1 MIDVKIYSIIILVLS
16 IIIILIGYGMIPL
29 FRPPPQTVSDKLP
42 TLIFFI
48 LIALIFAVAFVLI
61 FTLVTPDVFINK
73 TTKTPIVYTN
83 PTLNLSR
90 LQQSQTQTLQ
100 SQTTGRGSL
109 PGIIPPGPTF
119 DTRPQ
124 APNFGGSTFFTSYY
138 QFDPN
143 DRTLK
148 KLAIDKITD
157 GTPISDYFHRN
168 DESIF
173 TLTDGTI
180 VSILGDNIEKIRSSP
195 PIQKIRILGN
205 QYIGFSNGKLYL
217 SSDLKNWR
225 EDTTKPSNIIDFD
238 VPVNQNYILYIRTP
252 KENIL
257 YDTKSNQVITTEPA
271 EPKRFGSSVNSY
283 VKYTPDAIIHNR
295 DNQQTSYKGY
305 IIGDVDNR
313 DRLYIFPVKLND
325 DYTVK
330 DIFTADNNVILKVD
344 SFIQPQD
351 QINVSNDVISR

>member
-1 MIDVKIYSIIILVLS
+1 MIDVKVYSIIILVLS

-29 FRPPPQTVSDKLP
+29 FRPPPQTVTDKLP
-42 TLIFFI
+42 TLIF
-48 LIALIFAVAFVLI
+48 LIVIAVVFALAFVLI
-61 FTLVTPDVFINK
+61 FTLVTPDVFIQK
-73 TTKTPIVYTN
+73 KSTTKTPTTYASQTN
-83 PTLNLSR
+83 NLA
-90 LQQSQTQTLQ
+90 QTQT
-100 SQTTGRGSL
+100 SGRATL
-109 PGIIPPGPTF
+109 PGIIPLGPTF

-124 APNFGGSTFFTSYY
+124 TPNFGGSTFFTSYY
-138 QFDPN
+138 QFDPTN
-143 DRTLK
+143 RTLK
-148 KLAIDKITD
+148 KLSIDNITD

-180 VSILGDNIEKIRSSP
+180 VSILGDDIQKIRSSP

-225 EDTTKPSNIIDFD
+225 EDTSKPSNIIDFD
-238 VPVNQNYILYIRTP
+238 VPVNQNHILYIRTP

-257 YDTKSNQVITTEPA
+257 YDSKTNQVISTEAP

-283 VKYTPDAIIHNR
+283 VKYTPDAIIHTR

-330 DIFTADNNVILKVD
+330 EIFTADNNVILKVD
-344 SFIQPQD
+344 SFIQPRD
-351 QINVSNDVISR
+351 QINVSNEVVTR